1 MKKQL
6 VIGALGLVLLANAQ
20 DSGTTLKVETV
31 EPDNIVRVTAMFPVA
46 FDLRLNKGPIP
57 AKGEVLSCKTKEI
70 IHNYE
75 GAKVSE
81 MTLQCRG
88 GGDYTILAVGLK

>member
-6 VIGALGLVLLANAQ
+6 TIGALGLVLLANAQ
-20 DSGTTLKVETV
+20 DNGTTLKVDAV
-31 EPDNIVRVTAMFPVA
+31 KPDNTVQVTAMFPVQ
-46 FDLRLNKGPIP
+46 FSLRLRKGPIP
-57 AKGEVLSCKTKEI
+57 AKGEILQCKTKEVV
-70 IHNYE
+70 HEYE
-75 GAKVSE
+75 TAKVAE